1 MIVIKIEPQ
10 RLPQQILCTP
20 VNPCFSRLSQQTHQT
35 VKMMKTFDVGRKA
48 SSMFRIDLDL
58 IMSKSSLLGLCFG
71 NYDGSVYVAVRTA

>member
-1 MIVIKIEPQ
+1 
-10 RLPQQILCTP
+10 
-20 VNPCFSRLSQQTHQT
+20 
-35 VKMMKTFDVGRKA
+35 MMKTFDVGRKA